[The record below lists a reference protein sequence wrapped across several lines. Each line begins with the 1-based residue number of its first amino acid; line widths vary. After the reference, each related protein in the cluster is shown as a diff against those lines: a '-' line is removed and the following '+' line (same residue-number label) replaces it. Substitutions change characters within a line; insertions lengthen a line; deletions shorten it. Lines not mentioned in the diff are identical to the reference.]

1 MRWRRASTKSN
12 ERERKS
18 NYIKNEL
25 NGDEFIE
32 LEPEVQ
38 KKNHFISHKTEKTN
52 LFHIAI
58 LRSNQNKSVEKLL
71 GEITRGES
79 TS

>member
-38 KKNHFISHKTEKTN
+38 KKIILSHIRLKRQIFFISPYCDLIKIKA
-52 LFHIAI
+52 L
-58 LRSNQNKSVEKLL
+58 KSY
-71 GEITRGES
+71 
-79 TS
+79 